1 MDYKALYEAQLE
13 ENKKQKREHIKSLMK
28 SKSIATELYREMKYS
43 LGYGEFDEPDTK
55 EMYETIKKHKKMI
68 DRLPN
73 DMEDKWGC
81 EKIERWRWDG
91 DGFEEEEE
99 EN

>member
-55 EMYETIKKHKKMI
+55 EMYEKIKKLKEENEK
-68 DRLPN
+68 LK
-73 DMEDKWGC
+73 ED
-81 EKIERWRWDG
+81 ITNHPD
-91 DGFEEEEE
+91 FEEIATDWYERHNWIVDKDED
-99 EN
+99 